1 MGYNCKNKMTDGGD
15 TLVIGGKL
23 KVEAGATVEGIAD
36 ITANDATKVAKG
48 LVQIGDNISVDSGVI
63 SVPAATG
70 AALGV
75 VQVGDGLAVADGV
88 VSLDAPDAAA
98 DTKGVVLQGVAVA
111 DAAGAAPTAAEFKA
125 LLDSLRDAGIIATA
139 ESEG

>member
-1 MGYNCKNKMTDGGD
+1 MYNCKNKMIDGGD

-48 LVQIGDNISVDSGVI
+48 LVQIGD
-63 SVPAATG
+63 
-70 AALGV
+70 
-75 VQVGDGLAVADGV
+75 GLAVADGV

-111 DAAGAAPTAAEFKA
+111 DAAGDAPTAAEFKA
-125 LLDSLRDAGIIATA
+125 LLDSLREAGIIATA
-139 ESEG
+139 EAAG